1 MKPSPEVLIYIQT
14 VKNYLNTNE
23 EARDYFLKNG
33 DENFFYK
40 HLEEISQ
47 KNYEKDGEVMLTKE
61 QFELLRKTSIAVH
74 ISSKSES
81 EVVKKDI
88 FIEIGN
94 FGKICLN

>member
-14 VKNYLNTNE
+14 VKNYFNTNE
-23 EARDYFLKNG
+23 EAREYFLKNG

-47 KNYEKDGEVMLTKE
+47 KNYESNGEVMLTKE
-61 QFELLRKTSIAVH
+61 QFELLRKTSIAVN
-74 ISSKSES
+74 IST
-81 EVVKKDI
+81 KDEKDFNENNI
-88 FIEIGN
+88 FIEIEN

>member
-14 VKNYLNTNE
+14 VKNYLNANE
-23 EARDYFLKNG
+23 EAREYFLKNG

-47 KNYEKDGEVMLTKE
+47 KNYEKMGEVMLTKE
-61 QFELLRKTSIAVH
+61 QFELLRKTSIAVN
-74 ISSKSES
+74 ISNKTE
-81 EVVKKDI
+81 EEFQEKNI
-88 FIEIGN
+88 FIEIGD